1 MLGWLIVAASAFNLL
16 CTGTTYLHNPADPYS
31 APETYQTSETYR
43 IDLKKG
49 RWCLDRCTSTIAIAK
64 IEPTVITLQDIATP
78 IFDVQAYS
86 VTIDRETGLLLAK
99 LVVRGIESRSVLQCE
114 LRPFTGFPAIRF

>member
-1 MLGWLIVAASAFNLL
+1 MLAWLIVAASAFNLL
-16 CTGTTYLHNPADPYS
+16 CTGTTYVRDPGDPYS

-49 RWCLDRCTSTIAIAK
+49 RWCLDRCSSTIAIAK
-64 IEPTVITLQDIATP
+64 IEPTTITLQDITTP
-78 IFDVQAYS
+78 IFNVQAYT
-86 VTIDRETGLLLAK
+86 VTIDRETGQLFSK
-99 LVVRGIESRSVLQCE
+99 LVVRGMESRSVLQCE